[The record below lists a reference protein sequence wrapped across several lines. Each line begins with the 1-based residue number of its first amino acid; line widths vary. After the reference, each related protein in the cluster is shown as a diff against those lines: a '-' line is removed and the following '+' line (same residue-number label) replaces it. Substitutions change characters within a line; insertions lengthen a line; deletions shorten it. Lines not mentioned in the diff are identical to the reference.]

1 MGLVERNRSPDEIR
15 GTERS
20 LEVKV
25 GSFGGF
31 ELRPTRL
38 FVWKGE
44 ERAGHEQLVPLG
56 EQPAGL
62 DYPRHETS
70 LKAGA
75 VEVRTLGNPLMT
87 LALAGVIAFRRW
99 ADAPGRRVRH
109 GQPAGRARAAL
120 AGISATRSPRR
131 SS

>member
-25 GSFGGF
+25 GSLGGF

-56 EQPAGL
+56 ERPAGL

-99 ADAPGRRVRH
+99 ADAPDEPDRR
-109 GQPAGRARAAL
+109 
-120 AGISATRSPRR
+120 
-131 SS
+131 